1 MTLVSASPSD
11 SRYMVESIM
20 QLSRMVGLRIIAEG
34 VEYKLTLKH
43 SKIHGVQNIQE
54 KTQ

>member
-1 MTLVSASPSD
+1 
-11 SRYMVESIM
+11 M
-20 QLSRMVGLRIIAEG
+20 QLFRMVGLRIIAEG

-43 SKIHGVQNIQE
+43 SKLHRIQNIQE